1 MSEVQKF
8 EVTVNTSKLEE
19 LVERMETLLAS
30 RGEEATGLSMVE
42 IDSLVESLG
51 ADAIEI
57 AERMHKMLDQQDAN
71 RLDAAYLDY
80 MKKQQ
85 IAEDVVS
92 VHQEAAVAADE
103 AKQHLF
109 KVLKAAFE

>member
-1 MSEVQKF
+1 
-8 EVTVNTSKLEE
+8 
-19 LVERMETLLAS
+19 
-30 RGEEATGLSMVE
+30 
-42 IDSLVESLG
+42 
-51 ADAIEI
+51 
-57 AERMHKMLDQQDAN
+57 
-71 RLDAAYLDY
+71 

-92 VHQEAAVAADE
+92 AHQEAAVAADE